1 MGRAEGEGR
10 QKGRTSFFFFYILHR
25 EGYLQAGVPP
35 RATFRGPRVLRCLL
49 PFFSRPPPPLSPKL
63 GGRATGDGKKADIS
77 LLGEARASHI

>member
-10 QKGRTSFFFFYILHR
+10 QKGRTSFFFYILHR